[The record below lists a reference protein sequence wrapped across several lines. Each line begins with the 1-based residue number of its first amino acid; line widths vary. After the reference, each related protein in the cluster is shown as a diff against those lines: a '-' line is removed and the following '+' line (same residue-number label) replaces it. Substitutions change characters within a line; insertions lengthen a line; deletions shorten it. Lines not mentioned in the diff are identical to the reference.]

1 MSQENVEIARKGYD
15 ALNQGGV
22 EAVLPYFDRAI
33 EIEVSADTSPEPQTL
48 RGHEGVR
55 RWFAMAA
62 EVLDEIRFEPVEFI
76 GAGDQVVVPGR
87 MIGIGRASGVKAE
100 QSVTQVWTLREGLAI
115 RMSTYLDKQ
124 SALEALGLSEQDAHA
139 DS

>member
-1 MSQENVEIARKGYD
+1 
-15 ALNQGGV
+15 
-22 EAVLPYFDRAI
+22 
-33 EIEVSADTSPEPQTL
+33 
-48 RGHEGVR
+48 
-55 RWFAMAA
+55 MAA
-62 EVLDEIRFEPVEFI
+62 EVLDEVRFEPVEFI

-100 QSVTQVWTLREGLAI
+100 QSVTQVWTLRDGLAV